1 MDRGVGVLQLSR
13 LSETGTLGPPRQG
26 AHPADGM
33 HDTGRGRGQQTELNI
48 EVRMELQAGRDR
60 HTHHR
65 NELRFFSIGS
75 SIAWI
80 S

>member
-33 HDTGRGRGQQTELNI
+33 HDLDGAEANKLN
-48 EVRMELQAGRDR
+48 
-60 HTHHR
+60 
-65 NELRFFSIGS
+65 
-75 SIAWI
+75 
-80 S
+80 